1 METKVFLQNGIE
13 KQYKRGEYIYNIGD
27 VINDFAIFYIIE
39 GEVIEIR
46 EIDEK
51 HTLYE
56 RFSDGEIFGIIS
68 GYKFEKRD
76 EKAIAK
82 KDTKVYIWSLEA
94 FELTVS
100 MHPELAICTI
110 EGLSKRLRNM
120 NKKRKVVDYE
130 TSFNE
135 EIFSNMDSL
144 DEDLYRVAYSKE
156 DTIPSDI
163 ISRFGTTFRRGEFLL
178 KEGEISS
185 HLYIILDGKV
195 SITQNIDGEEEE
207 LAIIGKGDIL
217 GEMAQFDNM
226 PRSANAK
233 AITDVIALK
242 LSKENFFVIFMLHP
256 KWVLKLIKTLT
267 NRVYN
272 AFLILKESFKKQ

>member
-207 LAIIGKGDIL
+207 LAVIGKGDIL

-256 KWVLKLIKTLT
+256 KWVLKLIKTLA